1 MKIKIPLLFAVVAA
15 LFGVSA
21 ASASASTFLAAEYPV
36 LVKGEGGT
44 QTFEAGGAT
53 SVCSKILAMS
63 GEEGGKDPTGPTAT
77 LLIHPKYEE
86 CNVTI
91 SAVKVPAKV
100 LTTGCNYVFHA
111 ALSLT
116 KEGSVDVE
124 CATGKKIQIELEGTL
139 AGCVISVESQAGL
152 KTVDYMNSDPVAG
165 KVKVEAAVKK
175 IKWAA
180 TSLCGIALS
189 GEEATYTGTA
199 TAEGKNELGGSD
211 AITVD

>member
-1 MKIKIPLLFAVVAA
+1 MKIKMTFLAVVAVA

-21 ASASASTFLAAEYPV
+21 ASASASLFLAAEYPV
-36 LVKGEGGT
+36 LVTALGGT
-44 QTFEAGGAT
+44 QTFVAGGAT

-63 GEEGGKDPTGPTAT
+63 GLITGPTS
-77 LLIHPKYEE
+77 LLLVHPSYDE

-124 CATGKKIQIELEGTL
+124 CETGKEIKIELEGSL
-139 AGCVISVESQAGL
+139 LGCVISVGAQTGL
-152 KTVDYMNSDPVAG
+152 KSVDYMNNEPGLGEVTVRAS
-165 KVKVEAAVKK
+165 VEK

-180 TSLCGIALS
+180 TSICGIALS
-189 GEEATYTGTA
+189 GNEATYTGTA
-199 TAEGKNELGGSD
+199 HAEGTNTIGEPD
-211 AITVD
+211 ALTVD